1 MEKDRLLQLTTEDGK
16 EVNAEILFTYH
27 SDEFNSDY
35 VVFVVEGSEEAG
47 AAKYI
52 ADSETSGHLEAVQTD
67 AEWQLLEE
75 LLSEYLESEE
85 EE

>member
-1 MEKDRLLQLTTEDGK
+1 MEQDRLLKLTTEDGK

-27 SDEFNSDY
+27 SNEFNKDY

-47 AAKYI
+47 AARYI
-52 ADSETSGHLEAVQTD
+52 ADSETGGHLEAIETD
-67 AEWQLLEE
+67 SEWQLLEE
-75 LLSEYLESEE
+75 LLEEYLNGEE

>member
-1 MEKDRLLQLTTEDGK
+1 MEQDRILNLTTEDGK
-16 EVNAEILFTYH
+16 KVQAEILFTHH
-27 SDEFNSDY
+27 SDEFNTDY
-35 VVFVVEGSEEAG
+35 VVFVVEGSNEAN
-47 AAKYI
+47 AARYV

-75 LLSEYLESEE
+75 LLEEYLNSEE

>member
-16 EVNAEILFTYH
+16 EVNADILFTHH

-52 ADSETSGHLEAVQTD
+52 PDGETSGHLEAVQTD

-75 LLSEYLESEE
+75 LLEEYLNSEE

>member
-16 EVNAEILFTYH
+16 EVNADILFTHH

-35 VVFVVEGSEEAG
+35 VVFVVEGSSEAN
-47 AAKYI
+47 AARYV

-75 LLSEYLESEE
+75 LLEEYLNSEE